1 MPPPGVTGTLWL
13 WVCSRVPCHPASGE
27 TEARGGLRVVGIW
40 GTHTCNGAP
49 QHPRGYREPQ
59 HPPAQSSSCHGAAR
73 AAVSPAQPVHQGHPP
88 PTSIFL
94 PALTPAGTAEPR
106 APLRALPP
114 AGCSNNPLYGLE
126 RARLTALPPGRHGR
140 VIFGHGDS
148 PAINA
153 GAGWASRGVFRQPLP
168 RWGPPPPR
176 AMGNGVRGGEVGQ
189 GWPRRGVTFAEAAG
203 KTADRVPVIAP
214 DVRAALRAPA
224 SLAGGCAKVTAG
236 GQDAP
241 SQLAPLGTPEPGFP
255 ATPPPGRPTAGTAH
269 HRRAR
274 RDSRRGQPPR
284 EGRRSTV
291 GAPRC
296 PRASPFPVT
305 TRREVWKAGSSQAP
319 VTHEGPQGHPGL
331 RPCQLRRGGYT
342 AALRHRR
349 GETPRCSS
357 V

>member
-1 MPPPGVTGTLWL
+1 MGTATHPPSMPERDG
-13 WVCSRVPCHPASGE
+13 HPAGFSGNLCP
-27 TEARGGLRVVGIW
+27 GGD
-40 GTHTCNGAP
+40 
-49 QHPRGYREPQ
+49 
-59 HPPAQSSSCHGAAR
+59 HPP
-73 AAVSPAQPVHQGHPP
+73 QGH
-88 PTSIFL
+88 
-94 PALTPAGTAEPR
+94 GE
-106 APLRALPP
+106 
-114 AGCSNNPLYGLE
+114 
-126 RARLTALPPGRHGR
+126 
-140 VIFGHGDS
+140 
-148 PAINA
+148 
-153 GAGWASRGVFRQPLP
+153 
-168 RWGPPPPR
+168 WGE
-176 AMGNGVRGGEVGQ
+176 GGEVGQ
-189 GWPRRGVTFAEAAG
+189 GPPQGWPGRGVTFAEAAG

-331 RPCQLRRGGYT
+331 RPCQPRRGGYP
-342 AALRHRR
+342 AAQCCRCR
-349 GETPRCSS
+349 ETPPCSS